1 MATGTFSM
9 KTNFITRFFQ
19 FLIRTDRIQRFEF
32 LLPLKYNDGTVIEQ
46 EKFNLT
52 ARELTERF
60 DGLSEDTVH
69 VHGVWKFAGML
80 YNDELMRMRID
91 TSDVAARSF
100 FKLHKPIWKEHFR
113 QLDLWI
119 TVHEIEVI

>member
-1 MATGTFSM
+1 M

-19 FLIRTDRIQRFEF
+19 YLNRTERIQRFEF
-32 LLPLKYNDGTVIEQ
+32 LLPMKYNDGTAIEQ

-52 ARELTERF
+52 ARELTDRF
-60 DGLSEDTVH
+60 EGLSQDTVQ
-69 VHGVWKFAGML
+69 VHGVWRFAGML
-80 YNDELMRMRID
+80 YKDELMCMRID
-91 TSDVAARSF
+91 TNDTAARSF
-100 FKLHKPIWKEHFR
+100 FKHHKPIWKERFQ

>member
-1 MATGTFSM
+1 M

-19 FLIRTDRIQRFEF
+19 CLIRTNRIQRFEF
-32 LLPLKYNDGTVIEQ
+32 LLPLKYNDGTAIEH
-46 EKFNLT
+46 EKFNRT

-60 DGLSEDTVH
+60 DGLSEDTVR

-80 YNDELMRMRID
+80 YADELMRMRID
-91 TSDVAARSF
+91 TSDSTAKSF
-100 FKLHKPIWKEHFR
+100 FKLQKPIWKERFQ